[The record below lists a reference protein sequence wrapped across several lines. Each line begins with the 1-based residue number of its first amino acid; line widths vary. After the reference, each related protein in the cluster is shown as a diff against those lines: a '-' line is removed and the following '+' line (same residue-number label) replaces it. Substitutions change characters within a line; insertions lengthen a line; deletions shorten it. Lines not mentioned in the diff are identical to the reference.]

1 MSEEHVS
8 DEDVEGRLSED
19 EVSPEVAED
28 ISEAKDAHKS
38 QAADPGATEGQGV
51 EPEVMGH
58 AEPDTGMGE
67 AAESEIPE
75 GVDALSDEQIQ
86 AAEERGGGDDA
97 EGGDGGALDV
107 SDVVAEGGEDAEGAA
122 ADDAG
127 DDATEMT
134 EPEAQVAPDTGEDA

>member
-1 MSEEHVS
+1 MAEETPGI
-8 DEDVEGRLSED
+8 EPG
-19 EVSPEVAED
+19 EVV
-28 ISEAKDAHKS
+28 
-38 QAADPGATEGQGV
+38 
-51 EPEVMGH
+51 GH
-58 AEPDTGMGE
+58 TEPDTGAGE
-67 AAESEIPE
+67 SATPEIPE

-107 SDVVAEGGEDAEGAA
+107 SEVVAGGGEDAEGAA